1 VHVATQSTKDT
12 RKLCVDVPACRSYPK
27 APRYR
32 FIRIV
37 PVSSATRPLAVR
49 THSAIRLNPDAIVDG
64 VANPLLAAKV
74 SLGCLY

>member
-1 VHVATQSTKDT
+1 MWPRSPPKTLGSCASMCLHAARTQK
-12 RKLCVDVPACRSYPK
+12 RRGIA
-27 APRYR
+27 
-32 FIRIV
+32 FFRIV